1 MATVKSCVV
10 ASMLCLWFPAS
21 HAQSAP
27 DVAPK
32 LSPQAAYEQAV
43 RPFDI
48 IRRAPQNWSEIEIAA
63 MVAATA
69 RAKASCLDSSP
80 RNYTGEDLI
89 AYARLCAFGQVWEP
103 VEAAAFRYIQAAQ
116 IAAAAGTPFPVR
128 SLSLAFDY
136 DVQASLRLDK
146 AVAAF
151 RTCQTMLHTVPY
163 DDLAADAIDTTVP
176 FLQYGNLDFALS
188 LLQQRQA
195 IVLPMLR
202 EPASPAVFPP
212 RTLYAQAIVLPVMQ
226 QYDNQQEAAA
236 ASFAELERTVPA
248 TLVPDD
254 AIAIAESRRR
264 YHLLGSPLPKIDTFA
279 WLMDSSGRGIPP
291 AINASVDSA
300 TVLLLFPDWCTQ
312 CVALHDKFAPA
323 WKNLRERNVRF
334 FALLA
339 QAEAPPKSAPK
350 EVAKAP
356 GSARSVPPFPG
367 EKPGTPHNELQLDVK
382 PTAAALLA
390 GTPTF
395 VVPNETLDAF
405 AAADFPLIVVADRNG
420 IIRAMQITN
429 ETALVQG
436 GQIDQMA
443 AHIDQLWP
451 ATKPGVPGP

>member
-1 MATVKSCVV
+1 MKTVKLCVL
-10 ASMLCLWFPAS
+10 ANMLCVLPVAS
-21 HAQSAP
+21 HAQSTPDAAP
-27 DVAPK
+27 R

-48 IRRAPQNWSEIEIAA
+48 IRRAPQNWSEIELDAFK
-63 MVAATA
+63 AATA
-69 RAKASCLDSSP
+69 RANANCLANSP
-80 RNYTGEDLI
+80 RDFTGEDLI
-89 AYARLCAFGQVWEP
+89 AYAKLCAFGQAWAP

-116 IAAAAGTPFPVR
+116 IAAAAGTPVPMR

-146 AVAAF
+146 ALAAF

-163 DDLAADAIDTTVP
+163 DDLAADAVDATAP
-176 FLQYGNLDFALS
+176 FLQFSNLDDALS
-188 LLQQRQA
+188 LLHYREA
-195 IVLPMLR
+195 IVLAMLR
-202 EPASPAVFPP
+202 EPPSPAVFPV
-212 RTLYAQAIVLPVMQ
+212 RTLYAEALSLPAMQ
-226 QYDNQQEAAA
+226 QYAGQEDAAS
-236 ASFAELERTVPA
+236 ASFAEVEQALPA

-264 YHLLGSPLPKIDTFA
+264 YLLLGSPLPKIDTFA

-312 CVALHDKFAPA
+312 CVALHDMFALE
-323 WKNLRERNVRF
+323 WKSLREQNVRF

-339 QAEAPPKSAPK
+339 QAEAPPKSAPR
-350 EVAKAP
+350 EVAKAS
-356 GSARSVPPFPG
+356 GSTRSVAPFPG

-395 VVPNETLDAF
+395 VVPNKTLDAF

-429 ETALVQG
+429 ATALARG

-443 AHIDQLWP
+443 THVDQLWP
-451 ATKPGVPGP
+451 AAKP